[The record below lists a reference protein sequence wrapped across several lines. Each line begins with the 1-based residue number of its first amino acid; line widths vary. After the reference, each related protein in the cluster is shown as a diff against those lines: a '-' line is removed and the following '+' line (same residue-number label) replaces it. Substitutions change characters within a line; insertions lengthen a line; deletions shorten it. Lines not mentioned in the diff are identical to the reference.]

1 MEKESAEERL
11 LRWMF
16 EGIKKEEVKSTK
28 KMAKKM
34 AKKRGNKNG
43 K

>member
-16 EGIKKEEVKSTK
+16 EGIKKEEVKER